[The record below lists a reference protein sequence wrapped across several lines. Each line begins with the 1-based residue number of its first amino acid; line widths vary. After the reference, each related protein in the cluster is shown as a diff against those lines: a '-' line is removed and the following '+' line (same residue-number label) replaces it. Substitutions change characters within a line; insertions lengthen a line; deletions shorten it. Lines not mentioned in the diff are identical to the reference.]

1 MRKTL
6 AVLVLMI
13 SSLLLLQAPAWAHK
27 LYRIQKGSFVAL
39 SDCNQNKISISSRQ
53 GAPFQSWTRQ
63 PGTTTFQNKTV
74 SRFLL
79 SDRLSENV
87 KFNPA
92 KLQAKC
98 GGVDGEDMEISTV
111 TLLDTGVPKTSLP
124 FTGRP
129 LVPQLLLGIGLL
141 LVGSLFVTLT
151 VHPSLAVGL
160 GRRRP
165 RPTTPS

>member
-6 AVLVLMI
+6 AVLVLMT

-27 LYRIQKGSFVAL
+27 LYKIKTGSFVAL
-39 SDCNQNKISISSRQ
+39 SDCDDNKILISSRKD
-53 GAPFQSWTRQ
+53 APFQSWTKQ
-63 PGTTTFQNKTV
+63 PGTTRFQNKTV
-74 SRFLL
+74 SKFLL
-79 SDRLSENV
+79 DERLSENV

-98 GGVDGEDMEISTV
+98 KGDDMDIDRT
-111 TLLDTGVPKTSLP
+111 TLLGTGVPKTSLP

-141 LVGSLFVTLT
+141 LVGSLLVTLT